1 MAAGTAN
8 LLQML
13 EDRVRELCYH
23 EKWDEAVSTAE
34 VAVRKAREV
43 GDAQPEIVGELALS
57 LEVKGDLVRQLGNDA
72 EALKEYEEA
81 VDLLDG
87 RKGYEEQFGRI
98 CSTAAVICDELGFEA
113 KARIYYEKAIKV
125 FREMDSLLDV
135 ADLSNNLAFIYE
147 AEEDFVS
154 AENLLL
160 DALKI
165 TRDQLGKDHVETASI
180 CNNLGTLYQKSEH
193 FSRARELHSMALDAR
208 VTVCGDTHPDTGQS
222 HGNLAAA
229 LAAEGEL
236 AKARSHFE
244 KAMIIL
250 ERHLVEVPEDYETVA
265 LNYAQFLRAI
275 GEEKGAL
282 QVAKRSSKKLKKLL
296 KR

>member
-23 EKWDEAVSTAE
+23 EKWDEAVNTAE

-57 LEVKGDLVRQLGNDA
+57 LEVKGDLVRQLGNDS

-81 VDLLDG
+81 ADLLDG
-87 RKGYEEQFGRI
+87 RAGYEEQFGRI
-98 CSTAAVICDELGFEA
+98 CSIAAVICDELGQEA

-147 AEEDFVS
+147 AEEDFDS

-193 FSRARELHSMALDAR
+193 FGRARELHGMALDAR

-236 AKARSHFE
+236 IKARSHFE

-250 ERHLVEVPEDYETVA
+250 ERHLAEVPEDYETVA

-275 GEEKGAL
+275 GKEKGAL